1 MQKYKCSLLL
11 LVCLGAANA
20 EENVSENEAEY
31 MGELDEVL
39 VISDRYEQKRSNT
52 STAVSV
58 IDEQRFD
65 LFQSQ
70 TFDDVFRFE
79 PGVEFSGGP
88 RVTGEQLEI
97 RGQGENAV
105 TVRIDGA
112 RQNFVSGHAGQRFF
126 VDPLLLTSAEIIRG
140 AQSQLYGSGS
150 AGVVNLRTYEPGD
163 LLAAHKLFAGKIHAG
178 HQSVNDEQVY
188 SGLFAMGDE
197 RLSFLLGFVNRS
209 AGDIRLGNGLDLAGS
224 AIDRDSYM
232 AKFHYSPS
240 DDQDL
245 TFSYNYYESNDQ
257 NGANPQ
263 ADTSTSNALVDRE
276 LKHQQYTFGYSWD
289 PADDNLID
297 LDLTAYYNRTSQIRA
312 YQATAGSNA
321 GRRNEHLLETYGLDF
336 VNRAYFNAFGAENTL
351 IAGVEVVLDRQ
362 EGTESRADFF
372 APGLPGTSS
381 GRPDAD
387 ADSVGVFL
395 ENQAKFNTGTT
406 VTAGLRFDYYSTDGR
421 NNSQSDSQ
429 FSPHIAIRQE
439 VAEGVSI
446 FADYARAF
454 TVATLNDLYQ
464 SGSHFGVV
472 PTSFFPSVTYLEEV
486 FVPNDQLRSESS
498 SNFEIGVD
506 VDRKIGG
513 GNLQAKLLGFYKKG
527 KDTIDSEIV
536 DASVTPNFFGFA
548 GPGALTQLFRQSVN
562 RDETTIVGVELDV
575 TYRTELWYARGA
587 YSYTE
592 GEDDSNGNELN
603 TIPGDKLYLEAGY
616 TPSENLTVGI
626 NALFVG
632 GRDGKVTDTTLQTSG
647 YSTLGLF
654 ANWVIDDSVTLTAGV
669 DNLFDREY
677 ERTNVANTEA
687 GRNFYVSASYAF

>member
-1 MQKYKCSLLL
+1 MKKYTYSLLL
-11 LVCLGAANA
+11 LACLAAVKA
-20 EENVSENEAEY
+20 EENGAVEY
-31 MGELDEVL
+31 IGELDEVL
-39 VISDRYEQKRSNT
+39 VIADRYEQKKSDT

-58 IDEQRFD
+58 IDGQRFD
-65 LFQSQ
+65 LFQPQ

-97 RGQGENAV
+97 RGQGGNAV
-105 TVRIDGA
+105 VVRIDGA

-126 VDPLLLTSAEIIRG
+126 IDPLLLTSAEIIRG

-150 AGVVNLRTYEPGD
+150 AGVVNLRTYESDD
-163 LLAAHKLFAGKIHAG
+163 LLAAQKLFAGKVHAG
-178 HQSVNDEQVY
+178 YQSVNDEQVY
-188 SGLFAMGDE
+188 SGLFALGDE
-197 RLSFLLGFVNRS
+197 RLSFMLGFVNRS

-245 TFSYNYYESNDQ
+245 TFSYNHYESGDQ

-263 ADTSTSNALVDRE
+263 ADTSSSNALVDRE
-276 LKHQQYTFGYSWD
+276 IKYQQYTFGYSRD
-289 PADDNLID
+289 PADNDLID
-297 LDLTAYYNRTSQIRA
+297 LDLTTYYNRTSQIRD
-312 YQATAGSNA
+312 YQATTGSNA

-336 VNRAYFNAFGAENTL
+336 VNRARFDVFGAENTL
-351 IAGVEVVLDRQ
+351 IAGMEVVLDRQ

-372 APGLPGTSS
+372 APGFPGTSS

-395 ENQAKFNTGTT
+395 ENQAKFHTATT
-406 VTAGLRFDYYSTDGR
+406 MTAGLRFDYYSTDGR

-429 FSPHIAIRQE
+429 FSPHIEIRQE

-486 FVPNDQLRSESS
+486 FVPNDQLKSESS
-498 SNFEIGVD
+498 DNFGIGVD
-506 VDRKIGG
+506 VDRQIGD

-527 KDTIDSEIV
+527 EDTIDSEIV
-536 DASVTPNFFGFA
+536 GASVTPNFFGFA
-548 GPGALTQLFRQSVN
+548 GPGTLTRFFRQSVN

-575 TYRTELWYARGA
+575 TYRTEFWYARGA
-587 YSYTE
+587 YSYIE

-616 TPSENLTVGI
+616 MPSENLTVGM

-632 GRDGKVTDTTLQTSG
+632 GREGKVTDATLQTSG
-647 YSTLGLF
+647 YGTLGLF
-654 ANWVIDDSVTLTAGV
+654 ADWAVDESVTLAAGV

-687 GRNFYVSASYAF
+687 GRNFYVSASYSF